1 MEPQE
6 NYVCYENRKQEK
18 CPKVKCLGIVT
29 VLLLTA
35 FAVSIGLIIGAA
47 LAGAFLENIAA
58 MIVLAI
64 VLGIL
69 FIIAGILVLCNR
81 KKDKKHN
88 HKCCC

>member
-18 CPKVKCLGIVT
+18 YPKVKCLGIVT
-29 VLLLTA
+29 VILLTV

-47 LAGAFLENIAA
+47 LAGAFLENMAA

-69 FIIAGILVLCNR
+69 FIIAGILLLCNR
-81 KKDKKHN
+81 KKDKKYN